1 MVKFSNQLYC
11 ILFFAAMS
19 ILTLIIV
26 QTVYS
31 FIKNDIQMPKFV
43 ISIIMEFIFVFVIIK
58 VYDEIGCKWE
68 NIKVVPIAKKH
79 KEEVQPTVQNNYYY
93 SNSPKFNTNRF
104 CPNCGITVTK
114 HIPQSDLEK
123 DETIPRFCRNCGSL
137 INETKIHESNK

>member
-1 MVKFSNQLYC
+1 
-11 ILFFAAMS
+11 MS

-68 NIKVVPIAKKH
+68 NIKVVPIAKKQ
-79 KEEVQPTVQNNYYY
+79 KGEVQPTVQNNYYY
-93 SNSPKFNTNRF
+93 SNSPKFNTTRF

>member
-1 MVKFSNQLYC
+1 MVKFANQLYS

-43 ISIIMEFIFVFVIIK
+43 ISIITEFIFVFVIIK

-68 NIKVVPIAKKH
+68 NIKIVPIAKKN
-79 KEEVQPTVQNNYYY
+79 KEEVQPRVQNNYYY
-93 SNSPKFNTNRF
+93 SNLPKFNTTRF
-104 CPNCGITVTK
+104 CPNCGMTITK
-114 HIPQSDLEK
+114 HILQSGLEK
-123 DETIPRFCRNCGSL
+123 HETIPKFCRNCGSL

>member
-1 MVKFSNQLYC
+1 MVKFSNQLYS

-43 ISIIMEFIFVFVIIK
+43 ISIITEFIFVFVIIK

-68 NIKVVPIAKKH
+68 NIKVVPISKKR

-93 SNSPKFNTNRF
+93 SSSPKFNTTRF

-123 DETIPRFCRNCGSL
+123 DEAIPRFCRNCGTL
-137 INETKIHESNK
+137 INETKIQSKK